1 MPDDGRN
8 NGVPLMLVLVIKSL
22 SRPTDNYWL
31 PKHEADALYIA
42 GHLSLHRSEL
52 GVWSYYEG

>member
-1 MPDDGRN
+1 
-8 NGVPLMLVLVIKSL
+8 MLVLVIKSL
-22 SRPTDNYWL
+22 SRPTNNYWL

-42 GHLSLHRSEL
+42 GHLSLHRSEA